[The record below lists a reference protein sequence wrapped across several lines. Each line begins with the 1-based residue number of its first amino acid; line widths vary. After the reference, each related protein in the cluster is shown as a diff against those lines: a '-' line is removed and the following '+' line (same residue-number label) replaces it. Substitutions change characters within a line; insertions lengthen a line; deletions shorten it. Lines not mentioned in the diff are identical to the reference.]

1 VLRHC
6 YCPLRIHTPYMTPN
20 ETRIMRAV
28 AVVCMNLNMKAQCD
42 ASRVCVWCR
51 IRAVAFV
58 TLPTP
63 F

>member
-1 VLRHC
+1 
-6 YCPLRIHTPYMTPN
+6 MTPN

-42 ASRVCVWCR
+42 ASRVCVVR